1 MNNSIKRKLIGS
13 LIVVILAIA
22 IIILF
27 TWYEI
32 STQPV
37 AIQPDLSKIKINQ
50 REGDY
55 LLDGKILLQ
64 NFSII
69 GGSSTYTRSVIA
81 SKILLLNYSLNYT
94 TLKREDICF
103 PYSANSEDPGIVIR
117 GALKNEYDK
126 DYWIIL
132 GAAAYDSNENLL
144 GRSLDS
150 GPICGI
156 IARHVESNMTENFE
170 LHLKFNNT
178 ISKINLSGS
187 ISEICPP

>member
-1 MNNSIKRKLIGS
+1 MNNSIKKKLIGS

-22 IIILF
+22 IIILY

-55 LLDGKILLQ
+55 LLDGKILL
-64 NFSII
+64 
-69 GGSSTYTRSVIA
+69 
-81 SKILLLNYSLNYT
+81 LNYSLNYT

-103 PYSANSEDPGIVIR
+103 PYSANSGDPGIVIR